1 MAFVVASKQDNV
13 GILTLNRP
21 EALNSLSPQVLT
33 DFRAALNEL
42 HDDEDVYVIVITG
55 AGRAFAAGAD
65 ISEMTTMNV
74 SQGKAFSEM
83 GNRLFLKIE
92 HFPKPIIAAVNGFA
106 LGGGCEI
113 ALSCDIR
120 ICADDAKFGLPEV
133 SLGIMPGFGGTQR
146 LPRIV
151 GTSVAMEMI
160 MTAKPINAA
169 RALEIG
175 LVNSVV
181 PKDELMT
188 EALKLATAI
197 AAMPQVAIRAA
208 KQSVRRGLQADI
220 GTAIT
225 YESLAFSSCFDTEDQ
240 KDAMKAFV
248 AKEKIAKFKNR

>member
-92 HFPKPIIAAVNGFA
+92 HFPKPVIAAVNGFA

-175 LVNSVV
+175 LVNNVV

-188 EALKLATAI
+188 EALKLANTI
-197 AAMPQVAIRAA
+197 AAMPQIAIRAA